1 MRGRIAAVAIVI
13 ALLILSEAGATLG
26 PPPQPSPAAAAA
38 PPQAQQAR
46 SPRNASYTITA
57 RLDPG
62 SRTLKGEQLVTWR
75 NVSTATATYLRVHL
89 YYNAWR
95 NSQSTWLRESRLSGE
110 WFGVSRPSDWGWI
123 DVTSLKLIRS
133 DGAPV
138 DVTSRLRFVAPD
150 DGNPHDRTLAE
161 IPLESPVAPGETV
174 NLQVAWTSKI
184 PTTFSRTGV
193 VGDYYFIAQWFPK
206 VAVLEDTGW
215 SGRQFHAATEFF
227 ADFGIYDVRL
237 TVPTGWIVGAT
248 GVERD
253 RRDEADGTTTHHYYA
268 EDVHDFAWTTSR
280 HYIERTD
287 RFTHPGLPPVDLR
300 LLLQPEHAETDVH
313 ARPQFVGIEW
323 LDDVVVGSR
332 VESGDDI

>member
-1 MRGRIAAVAIVI
+1 MQGTV
-13 ALLILSEAGATLG
+13 
-26 PPPQPSPAAAAA
+26 PPPAPPATQPLAA
-38 PPQAQQAR
+38 PPAAPAQPR

-75 NVSTATATYLRVHL
+75 NVSTVTVSNLRLHL

-95 NSQSTWLRESRLSGE
+95 NTRSTWLRESLLGGDSLGRRRSD
-110 WFGVSRPSDWGWI
+110 DWGWT
-123 DVTSLKLIRS
+123 DVTSLKLVRAS
-133 DGAPV
+133 GAPI

-150 DGNPHDRTLAE
+150 DGNPDDRTLAE
-161 IPLESPVAPGETV
+161 IPLDAAVAPGETV
-174 NLQVAWTSKI
+174 NLQVAWTARI

-193 VGDYYFIAQWFPK
+193 VGRYYFIAQWFPK
-206 VAVLEDTGW
+206 IAVLEDGGW
-215 SGRQFHAATEFF
+215 SGHQFHAATEFF

-253 RRDEADGTTTHHYYA
+253 RRDEADRTTTHHYYA
-268 EDVHDFAWTTSR
+268 EDVHDFAWTTSPDYR
-280 HYIERTD
+280 ERTE

-300 LLLQPEHAETDVH
+300 LLLQPEHAGQADRH
-313 ARPQFVGIEW
+313 FQAARAALRYFGEW
-323 LDDVVVGSR
+323 FGAYPHPNLTIVDPAWQ
-332 VESGDDI
+332 SGAAGMDTRR